1 MGPKHAA
8 SSTYNRAYAACD
20 AIWQEERL
28 TPTIARI
35 VTRIGVNSP
44 TPISRAIQDW
54 KADRH
59 AKQAAQ
65 EPVQGLPESV
75 QVLAGQL
82 WQQALTAS
90 RGELETLRAGIDAER
105 MVLEAEVA
113 AAQSTRDATLREWEA
128 FRAGTEQAIA
138 TLQAQNTAL
147 ETSRRQGKAGTESL
161 LSELDQARATI
172 AELRGSLAEA
182 KNSHTEAIRSWQA
195 RQERE
200 HAWHLHRIAEERDR
214 AEQQSA
220 ERLARQE
227 ERIQA
232 LTTQAE
238 AARELRG
245 QNRTIEADLNRLRTE
260 NSQLTQTVG
269 GLQATTHAQVAEINR
284 LSVELTQAR
293 QETAACRRQFEAIQ
307 RKTIKPRKKGSEKA
321 SGADH

>member
-20 AIWQEERL
+20 AIWLEERL

-35 VTRIGVNSP
+35 VARICVNSP

-59 AKQAAQ
+59 AKQATQ

-75 QVLAGQL
+75 QALAGQL
-82 WQQALTAS
+82 WQQALTAA

-105 MVLEAEVA
+105 MALDAEVA
-113 AAQSTRDATLREWEA
+113 EAQSARDATLREWEA
-128 FRAGTEQAIA
+128 FRAGAEQAIT

-147 ETSRRQGKAGTESL
+147 ETSLQKEIAGTKSL
-161 LSELDQARATI
+161 LSELDQSRATI

-182 KNSHTEAIRSWQA
+182 KVAHTEAIQSWQA

-200 HAWHLHRIAEERDR
+200 HAWHLQRIVDEREW

-232 LTTQAE
+232 LTIQAE

-245 QNRTIEADLNRLRTE
+245 QNRTIEAELNRLRTE

-269 GLQATTHAQVAEINR
+269 RLEATTHAQAAEINR
-284 LSVELTQAR
+284 LSVELTQAK
-293 QETAACRRQFEAIQ
+293 QETAACQRQFEAIQ
-307 RKTIKPRKKGSEKA
+307 RKSKQSRKKTPPT
-321 SGADH
+321 

>member
-1 MGPKHAA
+1 MGPKHAT

-35 VTRIGVNSP
+35 VARIGVNSP

-65 EPVQGLPESV
+65 EPVPGLPESV
-75 QVLAGQL
+75 QMLAGQL
-82 WQQALTAS
+82 WQQALTAA
-90 RGELETLRAGIDAER
+90 RGELETLRSSIDAER
-105 MVLEAEVA
+105 MALEAKVA
-113 AAQSTRDATLREWEA
+113 DAQSARDATLREWEA

-138 TLQAQNTAL
+138 SLQAQNAAL
-147 ETSRRQGKAGTESL
+147 ETSLQLEKAGNESL
-161 LSELDQARATI
+161 RREFNQARATI

-182 KNSHTEAIRSWQA
+182 KNAHTEAIQSWQA

-200 HAWHLHRIAEERDR
+200 HAWHLHRIAEERKW
-214 AEQQSA
+214 AEQQSS
-220 ERLARQE
+220 ERLAHQE
-227 ERIQA
+227 KRIQA

-260 NSQLTQTVG
+260 NSQLTQAVG
-269 GLQATTHAQVAEINR
+269 GLEATTHAQVAEINR
-284 LSVELTQAR
+284 LSVELSQAK
-293 QETAACRRQFEAIQ
+293 QEAAACRRQFEALQ
-307 RKTIKPRKKGSEKA
+307 RKNKQSRKKTPST
-321 SGADH
+321 